1 MRDAYYFISDVHLG
15 LESKE
20 KEKLKEKVLLQFFD
34 DIKLDAKELFIVGD
48 LFDYWIEYKH
58 VVPKG
63 HYRTLSK
70 ISELIEAGVKI
81 TYLAGNHDFW
91 RGDYFKEEFGIE
103 ISDKPIEKT
112 IEGKKFYIHHGD
124 GLAYNDT
131 GYKILKKILRNKG
144 SQFFYSLLHPNM
156 GISLAKRTSHKSRG
170 YTSKKDYTEKDG
182 MRDFALIKCDEGF
195 DYVLMGHRHLPLKIN
210 SKESPDRFY
219 INLGDWM
226 FNYTYGVFKNGK
238 MELKRYYDI
247 KTNEFIN
254 ETL

>member
-20 KEKLKEKVLLQFFD
+20 KEKLKVKVLLQFLD

-48 LFDYWIEYKH
+48 LFDYWIEYKY

-63 HYRTLSK
+63 HYKVLNK
-70 ISELIEAGVKI
+70 ISELIDSGIKI

-91 RGDYFKEEFGIE
+91 RGDYFEEEFGIE

-112 IEGKKFYIHHGD
+112 IEGKKLYIHHGD

-144 SQFFYSLLHPNM
+144 SQFFYSLIHPDI
-156 GISLAKRTSHKSRG
+156 GIWLAKKTSHTSRG
-170 YTSKKDYTEKDG
+170 YTSEKDYGEKDG
-182 MRDFALIKCDEGF
+182 LRDFAMEKCDEGY
-195 DYVLMGHRHLPLKIN
+195 DYVIMGHRHFPVRMESKKNHEKIY
-210 SKESPDRFY
+210 F
-219 INLGDWM
+219 NLGDWM
-226 FNYTYGVFKNGK
+226 YHFTYAVFKNGK
-238 MELKRYYDI
+238 MNLMRYYDL